1 MSEVKWEDLEI
12 VGGESAVLHNSCDLE
27 AIFGNCA
34 SGEMLPG
41 GLKQASG
48 HTNVHR

>member
-27 AIFGNCA
+27 AILETVPAVRCSLADSSNHLG
-34 SGEMLPG
+34 
-41 GLKQASG
+41 
-48 HTNVHR
+48 T